1 MKKLEYTATGGE
13 QDVTSTLLIGK
24 TILSVLKDGIGYTK
38 IVTTTP
44 GEKEVQY
51 INYKGQIVFPVQ
63 LTPGESILVLYQDN
77 GNVCFPVTIPD
88 FSLPDAVAGM
98 PYSASFFI
106 GGSKNF
112 SIASISKPT
121 WLIIT
126 PSDDM
131 VTFSGTPAISDAG
144 TNSVSFTLSNAC
156 GSAPFAQ
163 SFQVTIPAAS
173 FDTTTFVSGDRSTD
187 VEIANLTGTSTVVV
201 TVTITKYTNVNGG
214 ILKVNGATASLGDSY
229 NVTIGSNGK
238 GSLNVE
244 IDGIADNHGTAI
256 LAEFTITSVSAG
268 EIGLLKTYLIS
279 KVF

>member
-13 QDVTSTLLIGK
+13 QDITSTLLIGK

-44 GEKEVQY
+44 TGNQVQY
-51 INYKGQIVFPVQ
+51 INYLGQIVFPVQ
-63 LTPGESILVLYQDN
+63 LTPGESLLVLYQDN

-106 GGSKNF
+106 GGSKGF
-112 SIASISKPT
+112 TIASIEKPSWMFIDVT
-121 WLIIT
+121 
-126 PSDDM
+126 DM
-131 VTFSGTPAISDAG
+131 VTFSGTPALSDPG

-163 SFQVTIPAAS
+163 SFQVTTPAAS

-187 VEIANLTGTSTVVV
+187 VEIANLTGTPTVVV

-268 EIGLLKTYLIS
+268 EIGLLKTYLTS